1 MKKLIYID
9 TETTGL
15 DPKKAVIH
23 QLAGIIEIDGT
34 VKEEFDFRIKPY
46 SDDPEIND
54 KALEVSGVTRED
66 IAQYEGSL
74 ESFYKFKSL
83 LKEYVDPFNKNDKFI
98 VVGYNCHAF
107 DMQFLREFW
116 RIHNDKYFG
125 SFFHQLPI
133 DVLLLISYL
142 NQNRIKV
149 KSFKLIDMVAY
160 YLDKEFP
167 AHDALEDI
175 KVTRHLYKCIDAILN
190 PPTASGLEPDA

>member
-1 MKKLIYID
+1 MQKKLIYID

-23 QLAGIIEIDGT
+23 QLAGIIEIDGI

-46 SDDPEIND
+46 GDNPEISD
-54 KALEVSGVTRED
+54 KALEISGVSREE
-66 IAQYEGSL
+66 ISHYEGSL

-83 LKEYVDPFNKNDKFI
+83 LKKYVDPFNRNDKFI

-116 RIHNDKYFG
+116 KAHNDNYFG

-133 DVLLLISYL
+133 DVLLLVSYL
-142 NQNRIKV
+142 NQDRKEI
-149 KSFKLIDMVAY
+149 KSFKLIDMVSH
-160 YLDKEFP
+160 YLGKEFP
-167 AHDALEDI
+167 AHDALEDV
-175 KVTRHLYKCIDAILN
+175 KVTRELYKCIN
-190 PPTASGLEPDA
+190 V